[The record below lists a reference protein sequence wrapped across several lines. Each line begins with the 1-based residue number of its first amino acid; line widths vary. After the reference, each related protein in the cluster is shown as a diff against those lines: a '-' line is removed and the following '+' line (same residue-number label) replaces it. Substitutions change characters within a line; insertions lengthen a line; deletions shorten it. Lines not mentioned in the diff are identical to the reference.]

1 MPQETNLNVAPYFDD
16 FDPQSNYYKVLFKPA
31 YPIQARELNNLQSIL
46 QNQIEDMGT
55 HFFKEGAKVIPGQLT
70 YLPNFYAVQIE
81 SDFLGIPVSLYLDQL
96 VGKKITGA
104 DSGVTAEVVTYI
116 TDQES
121 NTGNFT
127 LYVDYHDS
135 SSTDNSTRSF
145 FDNENLIT
153 TDNITFETT
162 FIAAGEGLARTLTE
176 NANSVGSAFALGE
189 GVYFLRGCFVDVQ
202 DQILILDQ
210 YTNKPSYRIGLVITE
225 NLISSDIDP
234 SLNDN
239 AKNFT
244 NYTAPGAD
252 RLEIKAVLGKKD
264 RFDYNDQNFVQL
276 AEVNNGILREINTST
291 DYNMLGEELAKRT
304 FDESGHYYVKQFV
317 TTVKESLNNGIGNR
331 GIYNPNQTTSSGQKP
346 SEDLM
351 VYKISPGKAYV
362 KGHPIDIVGPTFLD
376 VPKARTTKN
385 LKNQSVNFGFGPS
398 FSVNNVTGSPFIGF
412 NNTNFLS
419 LRSNRVGS
427 ATTDSAGKEIGV
439 ARVYD
444 FALESGSYEIS
455 QKSLN
460 QWDLS
465 LFDIQ
470 TYNDFEVNENVTLT
484 IPCFIEGESS
494 GATGYLRYPVSV
506 GTGFTAYNINGNFSL
521 GERLKFNG
529 EDFGQRT
536 VIDSKKFETSDVQSV
551 YGIVGSAGTFTADL
565 IPQTAGVIG
574 IASISTGHYDG
585 SPLGIATISGPGGP
599 FPGIVTTGN
608 LIKYSNSG
616 LNVQSFGRV
625 TNVSTNSFEI
635 VGVQTVTGFVD
646 GRLPSEDLSVT
657 DLEVIES
664 RTQLHSKSS
673 GNIADNNSL
682 FSALPK
688 KFISNV
694 DLTDST
700 LTIRRQFDVTI
711 ADNST
716 GAVNSDPGEVFLPY
730 DEERY
735 SLISD
740 AGQIQILSSDRFTFA
755 AGSNQITI
763 NGLDNDGP
771 AKLICT
777 LRKTNATPKVKIKKI
792 SSSVVI
798 DKSSNSG
805 SGIGAT
811 TLDDGLTYGSFPYG
825 TRVQDRNICLNV
837 PDVIIVYGIFQ
848 GEGSNNP
855 VAPSMVL
862 GSMDGPTNTTNDLI
876 VGEEVIGSI
885 SGARA
890 LYVVRLTD
898 TNIEFI
904 FENQTPF
911 EPGEVINFQN
921 SGISAVATK
930 VSMGSKNITSS
941 FDSKSGQ
948 RKTIYDFSRIQR
960 REGASIPTNK
970 IKVYFMSAE
979 YDSADTGDITICNSY
994 NGFNYSTDIATFA
1007 GFRLTDLIDAR
1018 PRVSPY
1024 TPTSSSRSP
1033 FEFFGRS
1040 FNGGQHS
1047 SRNILA
1053 SDESTTIGFD
1063 YYLGR
1068 IDRVYLDKDGIF
1080 QVKQGSPSDNPV
1092 LPMGIT
1098 GSMNI
1103 SNLYIPAYT
1112 HSVQNVETAFI
1123 QHKRYQMTDISKLEQ
1138 RIKNL
1143 EYYTSLNQLE
1153 STTMNQFIPDANG
1166 LNRFRSGIF
1175 VDNFR
1180 DIRNQDLTIGAK
1192 NSIDRSEGILRPS
1205 HYTTNKT
1212 LMVGND
1218 TMSGIGTGTNS
1229 NEDSKFA
1236 NILGENTKR
1245 TGQIITLDYSEES
1258 WLKQPFATRSESVT
1272 PFLVQFWNGT
1282 ISFEPSVDVWIEV
1295 NELDVKDVLQEG
1307 SFRGVAEAMRA
1318 EVTTNSDGKRSG
1330 ISPVIWKAWE
1340 TTGVNVSVDLS
1351 QKASKSKPYTS
1362 ERQGTRHEFGTVFG
1376 VGTRETHPD
1385 VPSTFKVTEEHVDT
1399 NVTTDL
1405 TVGVQ
1410 LNQQRRGTQTSVTEQ
1425 IDTESLGDRIVNREV
1440 IHFMRARNIQFTS
1453 KSLKPFTQMY
1463 SFFDNVDVN
1472 KYVMPKLVEVTMTSG
1487 TFVVGEA
1494 IGGLMPSS
1502 LSEQSVDSTNTDFE
1516 GESPTASIAAIV
1528 ARVADPTHKYGPYNR
1543 PSTKYDRNP
1552 YDRENRLPTSYTE
1565 STTILN
1571 IDISSLADET
1581 NPEYQGYI
1589 AKGMVLL
1596 GVNSGAK
1603 ATVTDVRLVSD
1614 RLGTLIGSFRV
1625 PGNEDSTSPRFETG
1639 NNRFRITSSSTNS
1652 KVEGLVSTSAED
1664 NFYSQ
1669 GDIDDTQEVTLS
1681 LRNARVEHNDNF
1693 VETRNTVQG
1702 SGSDTSTVT
1711 TGTSSRLTGE
1721 YKDPLAQSFIVDDET
1736 GIFVTSLDLYFQE
1749 KPTEFSEPVT
1759 VQIREVELGTP
1770 SQKIIPFSEVQKTP
1784 DEIEVSNDCSIVTK
1798 FTFESPV
1805 YLNGQREYAIIIL
1818 SNSTEYRVWI
1828 SRLGEVDVQTLG
1840 SETDQILVTTQRLL
1854 GSLFKSQNA
1863 STWTPSQYEDLTFE
1877 LHRAEFQP
1885 NGNIQLFNPSLDD
1898 NDRIIPHNG
1907 VVSSSRTIKV
1917 GFGTTT
1923 TESDLKPGNLVTQ
1936 RITGATG
1943 RFVGYGGSASQM
1955 NLSIVNAGIGYTPS
1969 SGTLKYTGVA
1979 MTSLSGDGI
1988 NATADLTIT
1997 NGVAVGASINSGGFG
2012 YQVGDILAPLTIGT
2026 GLGDGIKVSISTI
2039 HGNNELTLNNVQGE
2053 FGTTVGQILDYTNSA
2068 GVTTIFNYDANA
2080 SGMVPEAPIR
2090 VVTNGDHLRID
2101 QRNHGMYSNTN
2112 VVSLKDISSSISHT
2126 TLTTEYKSDSTTSIA
2141 IANTSNFGIFEHLGI
2156 GITNPGYILMN
2167 DEIIKYTGMSGNELT
2182 GITRGID
2189 DTNIIDHGVDE
2200 IVQKYEFHGVSLRRI
2215 NKDHLMNAVTEP
2227 NAFDTDFYKVKIDMS
2242 QNGLDRTG
2250 SIYPKLYFDTSD
2262 SGGGNKAMGSYN
2274 IPFSQAIP
2282 KIETITPTGTSID
2295 PSMRTISATSISGN
2309 EGPFVDQGFEKIAL
2323 GQVNYFDTQRMMASP
2338 TNENLFLDDL
2348 PGNKSMS
2355 ISLDMSSS
2363 DSRISPAV
2371 DVDQMSVVLISNRV
2385 NEPVSDYAND
2395 PRVDSV
2401 LTDPNKFMYVTKP
2414 VILANPGTS
2423 IQVYLDAFL
2432 TKDSDIRVFFAI
2444 DQEGPAKDVI
2454 FTPFPGSNNF
2464 ASNGSVINFN
2474 SSNGAPD
2481 QPITKSD
2488 SLNQDPSISMYREYK
2503 FSIDNLP
2510 AFGSF
2515 RIKLIGTST
2524 NQASPPMIR
2533 NFRTLGL
2540 A

>member
-16 FDPQSNYYKVLFKPA
+16 FDPQSNYYKVLFKPS
-31 YPIQARELNNLQSIL
+31 YPVQARELNNLQSIL

-70 YLPNFYAVQIE
+70 YLPNFYAIQIE
-81 SDFLGIPVSLYLDQL
+81 SEFLGIPVSLYLDQL
-96 VGKKITGA
+96 VGKKITGV

-135 SSTDNSTRSF
+135 SSTDNSTQTF

-153 TDNITFETT
+153 TDNISFETT
-162 FIAAGEGLARTLTE
+162 FIAAGEGFARTLTE
-176 NANSVGSAFALGE
+176 NANSVGSAFALGA
-189 GVYFLRGCFVDVQ
+189 GVYFLRGYFVDVQ

-210 YTNKPSYRIGLVITE
+210 YENKPSYRVGLVITE
-225 NLISSDIDP
+225 GLISSDIDP

-244 NYTAPGAD
+244 NFTAPGAD
-252 RLEIKAVLGKKD
+252 RLEITAVLGKKD
-264 RFDYNDQNFVQL
+264 RTDFNDQNFVQL
-276 AEVNNGILREINTST
+276 AEVNNGILREINTGT
-291 DYNMLGEELAKRT
+291 DYNMLGDELAKRT

-331 GIYNPNQTTSSGQKP
+331 GIYNANQTTSSGKKP

-362 KGHPIDIVGPTFLD
+362 KGYPIDVRGPTFLD

-385 LKNQSVNFGFGPS
+385 LSNQSVNFGFGPS

-412 NNTNFLS
+412 DSTNHIS
-419 LRSNRVGS
+419 LRSQRVG
-427 ATTDSAGKEIGV
+427 AALTAAAGKEIGV

-455 QKSLN
+455 HKALN

-470 TYNDFEVNENVTLT
+470 TYNDFEVNENVTLP

-494 GATGYLRYPVSV
+494 GATGYLRYPVTA
-506 GTGFTAYNINGNFSL
+506 GTGFTAYNINGTFSL

-529 EDFGQRT
+529 EDSGQRT
-536 VIDSKKFETSDVQSV
+536 VIDSTRFETSDVQSV
-551 YGIVGSAGTFTADL
+551 FGVVGSAGTFTADL
-565 IPQTAGVIG
+565 MPQTASVIG
-574 IASISTGHYDG
+574 IASISTGYYSGG
-585 SPLGIATISGPGGP
+585 SLGISTVTGPGGP

-608 LIKYSNSG
+608 LVRYSNPG
-616 LNVQSFGRV
+616 NNFQSFGRV

-635 VGVQTVTGFVD
+635 VGVQTVTAFVD
-646 GRLPSEDLSVT
+646 GRLPSEDLNVT
-657 DLEVIES
+657 DLEIIES
-664 RTQLHSKSS
+664 RTQIHSASS
-673 GNIADNNSL
+673 GNAADNDSL

-700 LTIRRQFDVTI
+700 LIIRKQFDVTV
-711 ADNST
+711 ANNST
-716 GAVNSDPGEVFLPY
+716 GTVNSDPGEVFLPF

-740 AGQIQILSSDRFTFA
+740 AGEIQTLSSDRFTFSS
-755 AGSNQITI
+755 GSNQVTI
-763 NGLDNDGP
+763 SGLDNNGP
-771 AKLICT
+771 AKLIAT
-777 LRKTNATPKVKIKKI
+777 LRKTNTTAKVKTKKI

-811 TLDDGLTYGSFPYG
+811 TLNDGLTYGSFPYG
-825 TRVQDRNICLNV
+825 TRVQDRDICLNV
-837 PDVIIVYGIFQ
+837 PDVIMVYGVFQ
-848 GEGSNNP
+848 GDGPNDP

-876 VGEEVIGSI
+876 IGEEVVGSI

-890 LYVVRLTD
+890 LYVTRLTD

-904 FENQTPF
+904 FENQSPF
-911 EPGEVINFQN
+911 EPGEVINFQD
-921 SGISAVATK
+921 SGISAVATRI
-930 VSMGSKNITSS
+930 SMGSKNITSS
-941 FDSKSGQ
+941 FDIRSGQ
-948 RKTIYDFSRIQR
+948 RKTIYDFGRIQR
-960 REGASIPTNK
+960 RERATVPSNK

-979 YDSADTGDITICNSY
+979 YDSADTGDITVCNSY
-994 NGFNYSTDIATFA
+994 NGFDFSKDITSFG
-1007 GFRLTDLIDAR
+1007 GFRLTDLIDVR

-1024 TPTSSSRSP
+1024 TPAGGSRSP

-1047 SRNILA
+1047 SKNILA
-1053 SDESTTIGFD
+1053 SDESTTIGYD

-1080 QVKQGSPSDNPV
+1080 QVKQGSPSDNPIA
-1092 LPMGIT
+1092 PRGIS
-1098 GSMNI
+1098 GAMNI
-1103 SNLYIPAYT
+1103 ANLFIPAYT
-1112 HSVQNVETAFI
+1112 PSVKRVDVAFI

-1153 STTMNQFIPDANG
+1153 STTMNQFIPDSNG

-1180 DIRNQDLTIGAK
+1180 DIDTQDLTIGAK
-1192 NSIDRSEGILRPS
+1192 NSIDRTEGVLRPS
-1205 HYTTNKT
+1205 HYTTAKT

-1218 TMSGIGTGTNS
+1218 TISGIGDGTNS
-1229 NEDSKFA
+1229 NEDSRFA
-1236 NILGENTKR
+1236 NVLGQNIKR
-1245 TGQIITLDYSEES
+1245 TGQMITLDYDESS
-1258 WLKQPFATRSESVT
+1258 WLNQPFATRSESVT

-1282 ISFEPSVDVWIEV
+1282 ISFEPSVDVWIDIDEM
-1295 NELDVKDVLQEG
+1295 DVKDVLQEG

-1318 EVTTNSDGKRSG
+1318 EITTDSDGKRSG
-1330 ISPVIWKAWE
+1330 LSPVIWKAWE

-1351 QKASKSKPYTS
+1351 QKSSQGKPRTS
-1362 ERQGTRHEFGTVFG
+1362 SRQGNRREFEEFVENPSREVIPSSFK
-1376 VGTRETHPD
+1376 VEETHI
-1385 VPSTFKVTEEHVDT
+1385 DT

-1405 TVGVQ
+1405 TVGVS
-1410 LNQQRRGTQTSVTEQ
+1410 LNQQRRGSQTTVTEQ
-1425 IDTESLGDRIVNREV
+1425 IDTASLGDRIVSREV

-1487 TFVVGEA
+1487 TFEIGEA
-1494 IGGLMPSS
+1494 IGGLMPSA
-1502 LSEQSVDSTNTDFE
+1502 LSEQSVDDQNSAFE
-1516 GESPTASIAAIV
+1516 EAQATAATAAIV
-1528 ARVADPTHKYGPYNR
+1528 ARVADPTHKYGPYNE
-1543 PSTKYDRNP
+1543 PTTKFDRNP

-1565 STTILN
+1565 STTVLN
-1571 IDISSLADET
+1571 IDTASLADET
-1581 NPEYQGYI
+1581 APEYQGYI
-1589 AKGMVLL
+1589 AKGMVIR
-1596 GVNSGAK
+1596 GVNSGAR
-1603 ATVTDVRLVSD
+1603 AVVSEVRLVSD
-1614 RLGTLIGSFRV
+1614 RVGTLIGSFRV
-1625 PGNEDSTSPRFETG
+1625 PGNEDKTAPNFETG

-1669 GDIDDTQEVTLS
+1669 GDMDSTQEVTLS
-1681 LRNARVEHNDNF
+1681 LRNARVTHDDSF
-1693 VETRNTVQG
+1693 VENRTIDD
-1702 SGSDTSTVT
+1702 SASDSQTVT

-1721 YKDPLAQSFIVDDET
+1721 YKDPLAQSFVVDDPT

-1770 SQKIIPFSEVQKTP
+1770 SQRILPFSEVSKDP
-1784 DEIEVSNDCSIVTK
+1784 DEIEVSNDSSVVTK

-1805 YLNGQREYAIIIL
+1805 YLNGQREYAIVIL

-1863 STWTPSQYEDLTFE
+1863 STWTPSQYEDLTFQ
-1877 LHRAEFQP
+1877 LYRAEFEP
-1885 NGNIQLFNPSLDD
+1885 SGNVQLFNPSLDD
-1898 NDRIIPHNG
+1898 NDRTIPPNG
-1907 VVSSSRTIKV
+1907 VVSNSRTIRV

-1923 TESDLKPGNLVTQ
+1923 AESGLEAGNVITQ
-1936 RITGATG
+1936 RLTGATG
-1943 RFVGYGGSASQM
+1943 KFVGYGGSASQM
-1955 NLSIVNAGIGYTPS
+1955 DLNIINPGIGYTPS
-1969 SGTLKYTGVA
+1969 SGTQQYTGVA
-1979 MTSLSGDGI
+1979 MTSLSGHGS
-1988 NATADLTIT
+1988 NATVDLTIT
-1997 NGVAVGASINSGGFG
+1997 NGVAVGASINTGGIG
-2012 YQVGDILAPLTIGT
+2012 YQVGDILSPLTIGT
-2026 GLGDGIKVSISTI
+2026 GLGDGIRVSISTI
-2039 HGNNELTLNNVQGE
+2039 HGNNELTITDVQGE
-2053 FGTTVGQILDYTNSA
+2053 FGTTAGQILDYTNSS
-2068 GVTTIFNYDANA
+2068 GITTIFNFDANA
-2080 SGMVPEAPIR
+2080 SGMVPQSPIR
-2090 VVTNGDHLRID
+2090 VVTGGDHLRIN

-2112 VVSLKDISSSISHT
+2112 VVTLKDIGSTVAPT
-2126 TLTTEYKSDSTTSIA
+2126 TLTSAYSANATTSIS
-2141 IANTSNFGIFEHLGI
+2141 IANTSNFGTFEHLGV
-2156 GITNPGYILMN
+2156 GVTNPGYVLMN
-2167 DEIIKYTGMSGNELT
+2167 NEIISYTGMSGNDLT
-2182 GITRGID
+2182 GITRGVD
-2189 DTNIIDHGVDE
+2189 NTNVIDHVVDE

-2215 NKDHLMNAVTEP
+2215 NKDHLLNAVTESDP
-2227 NAFDTDFYKVKIDMS
+2227 FDTDFYKVKIDMS
-2242 QNGLDRTG
+2242 QDGLDRTG
-2250 SIYPKLYFDTSD
+2250 SIYPRLYFDTSD
-2262 SGGGNKAMGSYN
+2262 SGGGSRAMGSYN

-2282 KIETITPTGTSID
+2282 RIETITPTGTSID

-2309 EGPFVDQGFEKIAL
+2309 EGPFIDQGFEKIAL
-2323 GQVNYFDTQRMMASP
+2323 GQVNYFDTQRMIASP
-2338 TNENLFLDDL
+2338 TNENLFLDEL
-2348 PGNKSMS
+2348 PGKKSLS
-2355 ISLDMSSS
+2355 ISLDLSTS
-2363 DSRISPAV
+2363 DDRITPAI
-2371 DVDQMSVVLISNRV
+2371 DVDQMSMVLISNRV

-2401 LTDPNKFMYVTKP
+2401 LTDPNKFMYVTRP
-2414 VILANPGTS
+2414 IILENPGTS
-2423 IQVYLDAFL
+2423 IQVYLDAYL
-2432 TKDSDIRVFFAI
+2432 TEDSDVRAFFAI
-2444 DQEGPAKDVI
+2444 DQEGSAQDVI

-2474 SSNGAPD
+2474 NSDGSPD
-2481 QPITKSD
+2481 QPTTKSD
-2488 SLNQDPSISMYREYK
+2488 MKIQDPAVNMYREYK

-2533 NFRTLGL
+2533 NFRTIGL